1 MKITIDSSAISSTS
15 LSDSQIYI
23 TFAAAEA
30 ELTYTTTVKEKPQVE
45 DISFSSGTVTID
57 NVEYGTSKAYSLADI
72 AANELTLNSATSLV
86 GFISYGDKVGI
97 EKLAVGSQPDF
108 LSKSTPRYSI
118 FEISYNGATGGAD
131 ITNISQYGG
140 SIKLEFL
147 NGKTIQNYV
156 ANSIDTTTMF
166 QALSKAS
173 GNSTQCVYLDAA
185 GKFTRVIGTNLFPNG
200 SEQNPYPSYNTYL
213 EFLFN
218 THGANNSSLCTLTN
232 LAPGQPEGG
241 TGSFGFVAVKDT
253 GPKKNETGRV
263 TKGQTYNLDYHFKA
277 FITQG
282 LKAGSTGAP
291 NGTYSIELKG
301 HVNAT
306 IAGGKVSDKQS
317 HKYDDLSITIAAD
330 DIANN
335 ELYMTNFIY
344 QATNT
349 GTGISVDFSGWSDV
363 DNDFG
368 SANVLAALKLKAA
381 GDFAEGMTC
390 GFVGSAT
397 TSTSDA
403 SKTLGELSSYE
414 WWKNPDLAYAPAQ
427 TTDSYYSA
435 YGNAVSAN
443 SDGKNGHKFSRG
455 GVYGSPYDD
464 RFGLNLISPDANT
477 TEIKISLLKDGDL
490 KPCS

>member
-1 MKITIDSSAISSTS
+1 MKITFDSSSINNTN
-15 LSDSQIYI
+15 LPDSKIFI
-23 TFAAAEA
+23 TFAAASA
-30 ELTYTTTVKEKPQVE
+30 DLTYTKMVNKKPQIE
-45 DISFSSGTVTID
+45 AIKFSSSTITID
-57 NVEYGTSKAYSLADI
+57 GTQYGTSKAYSLADI
-72 AANELTLNSATSLV
+72 AANKLTLNSAVSLV
-86 GFISYGDKVGI
+86 GFISYGEKKGI
-97 EKLAVGSQPDF
+97 EKLAVGNQPHF
-108 LSKSTPRYSI
+108 LSKDTPRYSI
-118 FEISYNGATGGAD
+118 FEISYDGTTGGAD

-147 NGKTIQNYV
+147 KGNEIQHYV
-156 ANSIDTTTMF
+156 ANSLDTTAMF
-166 QALSKAS
+166 QALSETS

-185 GKFTRVIGTNLFPNG
+185 EKFTRIIGTNLFPNG
-200 SEQNPYPSYNTYL
+200 SEQNPYPSYNAYL
-213 EFLFN
+213 ESLF
-218 THGANNSSLCTLTN
+218 TAHGTNNSSLCTLTN
-232 LAPGQPEGG
+232 LAPEQPEGG

-253 GPKKNETGRV
+253 GPKKHETPRV
-263 TKGQTYNLDYHFKA
+263 TKGQTYNLDYHFKT

-282 LKAGSTGAP
+282 LKKGSAGAP
-291 NGTYSIELKG
+291 NGTYSIKLTG

-306 IAGGKVSDKQS
+306 IAGGKASDIQS

-414 WWKNPDLAYAPAQ
+414 WWKNPGLAYEPAQ
-427 TTDSYYSA
+427 TTNKYYSA
-435 YGNAVSAN
+435 YGNVVSAN
-443 SDGKNGHKFSRG
+443 SDGKNSSSFSRG

-477 TEIKISLLKDGDL
+477 TEIKISLLEDGDL
-490 KPCS
+490 KPTS

>member
-1 MKITIDSSAISSTS
+1 MKITFDSSSINNTS
-15 LSDSQIYI
+15 LPDSKIFI
-23 TFAAAEA
+23 TFAAASA
-30 ELTYTTTVKEKPQVE
+30 DLTYTKMVSEKPKTE
-45 DISFSSGTVTID
+45 AIKFSSSAITID
-57 NVEYGTSKAYSLADI
+57 GTQYGTSKAYSLADI
-72 AANELTLNSATSLV
+72 AANELTLNSAISLV
-86 GFISYGDKVGI
+86 GFISYGEKKGI
-97 EKLAVGSQPDF
+97 EKLAVGNQPHF
-108 LSKSTPRYSI
+108 LSKDTPRYSI
-118 FEISYNGATGGAD
+118 FEISYDGTTGGAD

-147 NGKTIQNYV
+147 KGIEIQHYV
-156 ANSIDTTTMF
+156 ANSLDSTAMF

-173 GNSTQCVYLDAA
+173 ENSTQCVYLDAA
-185 GKFTRVIGTNLFPNG
+185 GKFTRIIGTNLFPIGN
-200 SEQNPYPSYNTYL
+200 EQNPYPSYNAYL
-213 EFLFN
+213 ESLFS
-218 THGANNSSLCTLTN
+218 THGINNSSLCTLTN

-241 TGSFGFVAVKDT
+241 KGSFGFAAVKGADA
-253 GPKKNETGRV
+253 KNKEKGRV

-282 LKAGSTGAP
+282 LESGSTGAP
-291 NGTYSIELKG
+291 NGTYSIKLKG

-306 IAGGKVSDKQS
+306 IAGDNVNDKQS

-368 SANVLAALKLKAA
+368 TANVLAALKLKVA

-397 TSTSDA
+397 TSTSVA

-435 YGNAVSAN
+435 YGNVVSAN
-443 SDGKNGHKFSRG
+443 SDGKNGSKFSRG

-477 TEIKISLLKDGDL
+477 TEMKISLLEDGDL
-490 KPCS
+490 KPNP

>member
-1 MKITIDSSAISSTS
+1 MKVTFDSSSINNTS
-15 LSDSQIYI
+15 LPDSKIFI
-23 TFAAAEA
+23 TFAAASA
-30 ELTYTTTVKEKPQVE
+30 DLTYTKMVNKKLQTETIK
-45 DISFSSGTVTID
+45 FSSSAINIDGTQ
-57 NVEYGTSKAYSLADI
+57 YGTSKAYSLADI

-86 GFISYGDKVGI
+86 GFISYGAKKGI
-97 EKLAVGSQPDF
+97 EKLPVGNQPHF
-108 LSKSTPRYSI
+108 LSKDTPRYSI
-118 FEISYNGATGGAD
+118 FEISYDGTSGGAD

-147 NGKTIQNYV
+147 NGNTKQSYV
-156 ANSIDTTTMF
+156 ANSINTTTMF
-166 QALSKAS
+166 QALAKAS
-173 GNSTQCVYLDAA
+173 GNSTQCVYLDST
-185 GKFTRVIGTNLFPNG
+185 GKFTRILGTNLFPNG
-200 SEQNPYPSYNTYL
+200 STQNPYPSYNAYL
-213 EFLFN
+213 ESLFKA
-218 THGANNSSLCTLTN
+218 HKEDNSSLCTLTN

-241 TGSFGFVAVKDT
+241 TGSFGFVAIKDT
-253 GPKKNETGRV
+253 GPKKKEKGRV

-282 LKAGSTGAP
+282 LEAGSTGAP

-306 IAGGKVSDKQS
+306 IAGGQASDKQS
-317 HKYDDLSITIAAD
+317 HKYDDLSIKIAAD

-368 SANVLAALKLKAA
+368 SANVLAALKLKVA

-397 TSTSDA
+397 TSTSDT

-414 WWKNPDLAYAPAQ
+414 WWKNPGLAYEPAQ

-435 YGNAVSAN
+435 FGNAVSAN
-443 SDGKNGHKFSRG
+443 SDGKNGSKFSRG

-464 RFGLNLISPDANT
+464 RFGLNLISPDAST
-477 TEIKISLLKDGDL
+477 TEMKISLLEDGDL
-490 KPCS
+490 KPNS

>member
-1 MKITIDSSAISSTS
+1 MKITIDSSSINSTS

-30 ELTYTTTVKEKPQVE
+30 ELTYTTTVKNKSQIE
-45 DISFSSGTVTID
+45 DIKFSSGAITID
-57 NVEYGTSKAYSLADI
+57 NVQYGTSKAYNLADI

-97 EKLAVGSQPDF
+97 EKLGVGSQPNF
-108 LSKSTPRYSI
+108 LSKDTPRYSI
-118 FEISYNGATGGAD
+118 FEISYDGTTGGAD

-147 NGKTIQNYV
+147 DDKKIQHYV
-156 ANSIDTTTMF
+156 ANSLDTTTMF
-166 QALSKAS
+166 QALSKTS
-173 GNSTQCVYLDAA
+173 GNSSQCVYLDAA
-185 GKFTRVIGTNLFPNG
+185 GKFTRIIGTNLFPNG
-200 SEQNPYPSYNTYL
+200 SEQNPYPSYNAYL
-213 EFLFN
+213 ESLF
-218 THGANNSSLCTLTN
+218 TAHEINNSSLCTLTN

-241 TGSFGFVAVKDT
+241 TGSFGFAAVKGADA
-253 GPKKNETGRV
+253 KNKETGRV
-263 TKGQTYNLDYHFKA
+263 TKGQIYNLDYHFKA
-277 FITQG
+277 FITQD

-291 NGTYSIELKG
+291 NGTYSIQLKG

-306 IAGGKVSDKQS
+306 IAGGKASDKQS

-344 QATNT
+344 QAATT
-349 GTGISVDFSGWSDV
+349 GTGISVDFSGWD
-363 DNDFG
+363 DLDHDFG
-368 SANVLAALKLKAA
+368 SANVLATLKLKAA

-397 TSTSDA
+397 TLTADA
-403 SKTLGELSSYE
+403 NKKLGELSSYE
-414 WWKNPDLAYAPAQ
+414 WWQNPNLAYEPAQ
-427 TTDSYYSA
+427 TKNSYYSA
-435 YGNAVSAN
+435 YGNVVSAN
-443 SDGKNGHKFSRG
+443 SDGKNGSSFSRG

-477 TEIKISLLKDGDL
+477 TEMKISLLKDGDL
-490 KPCS
+490 KPSS